1 MIMVF
6 TILMLVN
13 VLVVPQWA
21 VTVRPPLVLA
31 KVANRARV
39 AATKEPS

>member
-31 KVANRARV
+31 QAANRARTT
-39 AATKEPS
+39 ATKEPS